1 MELGNSK
8 IKTQAQ
14 ALSLSSGILARYWDL
29 RNSPGWILGFFWFFF
44 FYLGMFLAFQV
55 VSEHTK
61 LRLELP

>member
-44 FYLGMFLAFQV
+44 F
-55 VSEHTK
+55 
-61 LRLELP
+61 LPWNVFSIPGGE